1 MIEFVAKV
9 LPSVAVAISLML
21 FAVNYIAKKNAK
33 GDIKKYEN
41 NMLEGMCL
49 GVLLGLA
56 FGGNGVAYGM
66 FIGTVVGMC
75 IKRTEKS
82 ENKQEPTK

>member
-1 MIEFVAKV
+1 MMEFVTKV
-9 LPSVAVAISLML
+9 LPSVAVAISLAL
-21 FAVNYIAKKNAK
+21 FAANYIAKKNAK
-33 GDIKKYEN
+33 GDRKKYEN

-56 FGGNGVAYGM
+56 FCGNGVAYWM

-75 IKRTEKS
+75 IKRTEKG
-82 ENKQEPTK
+82 ENKQGTAE